1 MGRDDPKLIVRMP
14 VELKAWLAATAVLN
28 RRSQNAEI
36 VVRLEAA
43 RAAESAADG
52 GENPAAGQGL
62 RP

>member
-1 MGRDDPKLIVRMP
+1 MSRDDPQMAVRLP

-36 VVRLEAA
+36 VFRLEAA
-43 RAAESAADG
+43 RAAESAVTG